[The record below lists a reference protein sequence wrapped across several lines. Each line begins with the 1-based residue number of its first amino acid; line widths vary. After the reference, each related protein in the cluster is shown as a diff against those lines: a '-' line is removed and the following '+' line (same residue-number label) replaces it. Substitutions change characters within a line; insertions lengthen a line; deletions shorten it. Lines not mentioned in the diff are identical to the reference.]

1 MLLTPDLSKR
11 FDDRM
16 SSAAPRRTTITD
28 VAKRAGVSV
37 STVSYRLSGDRP
49 VSEETGRRIDEA
61 MRELNFAP
69 NSRARN
75 LRRRRSDSIGIV
87 LPDPENPFFMQVAS
101 GLESVLR
108 PEGVCLVLCPTGFE
122 DEREKYYARLLTTRQ
137 LDGVVLLS
145 GTGRLVRALE
155 GLAARRQVV
164 LVDEPIKGLKVPLVT
179 ADNVGAARS
188 LAAHAVSLGHRRIG
202 IIAGP
207 PKLWTARE
215 RLAGMTSALA
225 ASGVG
230 DPGWVAHAPY
240 TTQGGADVARA
251 MLSKKRRPSL
261 IMAANDFQAL
271 GVYAVC
277 RELGLTVGED
287 VSVTGFDDIPTSDLV
302 TPGLATVLQPAFEM
316 GAVAG
321 RVLLDRLANESGTT
335 NSERHTLATSLVLR
349 DSLAPVGRAS
359 DRKVGRP

>member
-1 MLLTPDLSKR
+1 MPT
-11 FDDRM
+11 
-16 SSAAPRRTTITD
+16 APARRATITD
-28 VAKRAGVSV
+28 VARRAGVSV

-49 VSEETGRRIDEA
+49 VSEETARRIDKA
-61 MRELNFAP
+61 MRELRYAP

-164 LVDEPIKGLKVPLVT
+164 LVDEPIKGLRVPLVT
-179 ADNVGAARS
+179 ADNFGAAKS
-188 LAAHAVSLGHRRIG
+188 LATHAVSLGHRRVG

-207 PKLWTARE
+207 PTLWTAHE
-215 RLAGMTSALA
+215 RLAGMTAGLTEA
-225 ASGVG
+225 GAGE
-230 DPGWVAHAPY
+230 PGWVEHAPY
-240 TTQGGADVARA
+240 TTEGGATAARA
-251 MLSKKRRPSL
+251 MLARKRRPTL
-261 IMAANDFQAL
+261 VMAANDFQAL

-277 RELGLTVGED
+277 RELGLTVGQD
-287 VSVTGFDDIPTSDLV
+287 VSVTGFDDIPTSGLV

-316 GAVAG
+316 GATAG
-321 RVLLDRLANESGTT
+321 RVLLDRLATEPSKAS
-335 NSERHTLATSLVLR
+335 SEQHCLETGLVLR
-349 DSLAPVGRAS
+349 DSLGPVKT
-359 DRKVGRP
+359 KVRTA